1 MLISDWIRHY
11 ENIVGY
17 ILLKILSLRDL
28 YTKRKKR
35 SIVRCNKD
43 IK

>member
-17 ILLKILSLRDL
+17 ILLKILSLKDL
-28 YTKRKKR
+28 YTKRKKEALR
-35 SIVRCNKD
+35 DVTKI
-43 IK
+43 